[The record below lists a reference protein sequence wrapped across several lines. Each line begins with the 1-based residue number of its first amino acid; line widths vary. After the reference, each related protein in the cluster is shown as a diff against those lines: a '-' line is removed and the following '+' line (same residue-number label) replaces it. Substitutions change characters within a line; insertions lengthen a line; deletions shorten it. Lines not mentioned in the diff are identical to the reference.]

1 MFHCLHFKSLPIF
14 KQLQIEEALLRLDDR
29 NWCIIN
35 ENADP
40 AIVMGIAGKPN
51 ELLELD
57 AVKLANIPVIKRYS
71 GGGTVVVDKDTVFV
85 SLLCK
90 AALHLVKPFPEPI
103 MKWSESLYKS
113 VICHPEFSLVE
124 NDYVIGNLKCGG
136 NAQYITKSKW
146 VHHTTFLWDY
156 QEESMSLLK
165 LPQKRPTYRQNRQHA
180 DFLARLKDHL
190 PCKDAFIQNIKA
202 EIDSRY
208 GLAQVDPSLVQSVI
222 RKEHRKSTRLIN
234 AFDII

>member
-14 KQLQIEEALLRLDDR
+14 EQLQIEEALLRLDDR

-35 ENADP
+35 ENAPP
-40 AIVMGIAGKPN
+40 AIVMGIAGKPQ
-51 ELLELD
+51 ELIEID

-71 GGGTVVVDKDTVFV
+71 GGGTVVVDQDTVFV

-90 AALHLVKPFPEPI
+90 AALHLAKPYPEPI

-113 VICHPEFSLVE
+113 VICHPNFSLLE

-156 QEESMSLLK
+156 QPENMSLLK
-165 LPQKRPTYRQNRQHA
+165 FPQKRPTYRQNRGHDA
-180 DFLARLKDHL
+180 FLCRLKDHL
-190 PCKDAFIQNIKA
+190 PCKDAFIESIKN
-202 EIDSRY
+202 EIDKRY
-208 GLAQVDPSLVQSVI
+208 GIAYVDFLSIQNVI
-222 RKEHRKSTRLIN
+222 RQEHRKSTKLMETL
-234 AFDII
+234 